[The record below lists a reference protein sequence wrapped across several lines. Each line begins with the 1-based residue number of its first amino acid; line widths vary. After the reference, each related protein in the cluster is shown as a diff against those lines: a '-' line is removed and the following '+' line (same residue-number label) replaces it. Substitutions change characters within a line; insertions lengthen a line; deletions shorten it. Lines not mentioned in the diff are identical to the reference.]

1 MLRCPPCC
9 EGRGRRGSFVCERV
23 LCVAAK
29 NCAECVN
36 YQQDVLIAWSWDGV
50 VVPVGRKS

>member
-1 MLRCPPCC
+1 M
-9 EGRGRRGSFVCERV
+9 V
-23 LCVAAK
+23 AK

-50 VVPVGRKS
+50 VVPGRAELVMRGLGSCRGTKGEEGDLV